1 MAVFSNIVTHDCTK
15 DQYWIKKAKP
25 NKHRKPSQK
34 TQNLDQICSC
44 ECKRKEQVERKAVLA
59 LQGISVLFL
68 LSQAIFQ

>member
-15 DQYWIKKAKP
+15 DQYWMKKSKT
-25 NKHRKPSQK
+25 KHRKPSQK

-44 ECKRKEQVERKAVLA
+44 ECKRNEQVERKAVLA

-68 LSQAIFQ
+68 LSQVIFQ